1 MAPSVFSYV
10 RYKISVYVS
19 FIPVNKN
26 IYFFGRFDGL
36 QIRNHNIEMG
46 SIVLS
51 NRLKGVLMATSQLP
65 LLPLRDLIIFPHMM
79 MPLFVGREKSI
90 NALEEAMSKQTDI
103 ILTAQKDAK
112 TNTPEA
118 SDLFEIGTVGTI
130 IQLLRLPDGTVKVL
144 VEGKKRV
151 RIKKFIPNEGFFLV
165 EAEDIIEV
173 TADETEAKALVR
185 SVKTTFE
192 SYVKLNK
199 RIPPEILMRVSSIE
213 DIGELSDIIVA
224 QLNLKLEDKQRL
236 LEIID
241 PGRRLEELL
250 NLMTSEIEILE
261 VEKKIRNR
269 VKKQME
275 KSQKEYYL
283 NEQMQA
289 IQKELGDK
297 DDYQAE
303 LQELEE
309 RAAKKKWSKEATD
322 RVKKE
327 IKKLKMMSPMSA
339 EATVVRNYIDW
350 MLDLP
355 WKDYAE
361 EKHDIEEAEAIL
373 DEDHYGLEK
382 VKERILEHL
391 AVQVLNNSLNG
402 PILCL
407 VGPPGVG
414 KTSLAR
420 SVARSL
426 NRPFTRIS
434 LGGVRD
440 EAEIRGHRK
449 TYVGAMPGKIIQSL
463 RKVDKGNPLILLDE
477 IDKMSMDFRGDPS
490 AALLEVLDPEQ
501 NHSFQDHYLEVDY
514 DLSPV
519 MFITTANSLHPI
531 PRPLLDRME
540 VIQLESYT
548 ETEKFNIAKKYL
560 IPKQIEKHGLTD
572 YKISFN
578 DAAIREV
585 IRSYTREAGVR
596 NLERQFATI
605 ARKQAKDIVR
615 EEMKSGAFKKGDKAK
630 KAKSAG
636 YAITPKKVVDYLGPN
651 KMRFGR
657 IEGSNEIGL
666 TNGLAWTEVGGD
678 LLVIEVSVVPGK
690 GKFTVTG
697 QLGDVMKESCSAA
710 MSYVRSRGPLF
721 GFEKEF
727 FSNNDVH
734 IHVPEGAIPKDG
746 PSAGIA
752 ITTSIVSAMMKI
764 PVKRT
769 VAMTGEV
776 TLRGRVLAIGG
787 LKEKAIAAHRA
798 GIKTIIISKEN
809 EKDLKDIPKEVMD
822 DLKVIMVDHVDQVL
836 VSALDVKDAKE
847 VFKVRAERG
856 TGIRPQYTGHQV
868 QQSH

>member
-1 MAPSVFSYV
+1 M
-10 RYKISVYVS
+10 
-19 FIPVNKN
+19 
-26 IYFFGRFDGL
+26 
-36 QIRNHNIEMG
+36 
-46 SIVLS
+46 
-51 NRLKGVLMATSQLP
+51 KGQTMSTTQLP

-103 ILTAQKDAK
+103 VLAAQRDAK
-112 TNTPEA
+112 TNNPEPR
-118 SDLFEIGTVGTI
+118 DVYDVGTVGTI

-144 VEGKKRV
+144 VEGKRRV
-151 RIKKFIPNEGFFLV
+151 RIKEFTQTDNFFIVGV
-165 EAEDIIEV
+165 EDIPEV
-173 TADETEAKALVR
+173 VMNETEARALVR
-185 SVKTTFE
+185 SIKSTFE
-192 SYVKLNK
+192 TYVKLNK
-199 RIPPEILMRVSSIE
+199 RIPPEILMRVSTIE
-213 DIGELSDIIVA
+213 DIGELADIIVA
-224 QLNLKLEDKQRL
+224 QLNLKLEDKQKI
-236 LEIID
+236 LEIAD
-241 PGRRLEELL
+241 PGKRLEELL
-250 NLMTSEIEILE
+250 NLMTGEIEILE

-303 LQELEE
+303 IQELED
-309 RAAKKKWSKEATD
+309 RAAKMKWTKEATE

-355 WKDYAE
+355 WRDYAT
-361 EKHDIEEAEAIL
+361 EKHDIQAAEDIL
-373 DEDHYGLEK
+373 NEDHWGLEK

-391 AVQVLNNSLNG
+391 AVQALTDKLRG

-463 RKVDKGNPLILLDE
+463 RKVDKGNPLLLLDE

-501 NHSFQDHYLEVDY
+501 NSTFQDHYLEVDY

-540 VIQLESYT
+540 IIQLEGYT
-548 ETEKFNIAKKYL
+548 ESEKFNIAKKYL
-560 IPKQIEKHGLTD
+560 IPKQIEMHGLKDHKVT
-572 YKISFN
+572 FN
-578 DAAIREV
+578 DAAVKEV

-596 NLERQFATI
+596 NLERQLATVC
-605 ARKQAKDIVR
+605 RKTAKDIVR
-615 EEMKSGAFKKGDKAK
+615 EDMKLQ
-630 KAKSAG
+630 AKSKSKVQG
-636 YAITPKKVVDYLGPN
+636 KIKPVGTHLITPKKVTEFLGSN
-651 KMRFGR
+651 KYKFGK
-657 IEGSNEIGL
+657 IDGGNEIGL

-678 LLVIEVSVVPGK
+678 LLVVEVSVVPGK

-721 GFEKEF
+721 GVDKEF

-752 ITTSIVSAMMKI
+752 ITTSIVSAIMRI
-764 PVKRT
+764 PVRKNA
-769 VAMTGEV
+769 AMTGEV
-776 TLRGRVLAIGG
+776 TLRGRVLPIGG
-787 LKEKAIAAHRA
+787 LKEKIMAAHRG
-798 GIKTIIISKEN
+798 GIRIIIVPKEN
-809 EKDLKDIPKEVMD
+809 EKDLKDIPKEIMK
-822 DLKVIMVDHVDQVL
+822 DLKVILVDHVDQVL
-836 VSALDVKDAKE
+836 VNALDVKSSKE
-847 VFKVRAERG
+847 IFRARAEKT
-856 TGIRPQYTGHQV
+856 TGIRAQHIGHV
-868 QQSH
+868 QHTH